1 MKSFNEL
8 QILKYD
14 PAIGLKIEDGIPDC
28 VDMSDY
34 SGPRGLTE
42 ILSYSYKASE
52 ILELSKIAQALS
64 YSNVQVIRISDE
76 AGEAHAMIPGDF
88 ECLEESGIHIF
99 AISDVE
105 VDSYNFADELA
116 DSFVK
121 HVTYCES
128 CCSDPWSQFVTYR
141 SAAFHAGL
149 AYREPTWLMSQV
161 NTLPL
166 EEDAWG
172 FIFPATF
179 DQMSAF
185 SDVVLRDCSEWQ
197 LTTGC
202 VMMVNSWLR
211 NNEYKYKTIDDL
223 IEGYSCYLR
232 QNSGLIT
239 S

>member
-1 MKSFNEL
+1 
-8 QILKYD
+8 
-14 PAIGLKIEDGIPDC
+14 
-28 VDMSDY
+28 MSDY

-116 DSFVK
+116 DSFLK

-128 CCSDPWSQFVTYR
+128 SWGDLWSQFVTYR
-141 SAAFHAGL
+141 SASFHAGL
-149 AYREPTWLMSQV
+149 ACREPDWLMSQV
-161 NTLPL
+161 DKLL
-166 EEDAWG
+166 RQGEDDAWG

-185 SDVVLRDCSEWQ
+185 SDVVLMNCSEWKS
-197 LTTGC
+197 TMGC

-223 IEGYSCYLR
+223 TEGYSCYLR
-232 QNSGLIT
+232 QNSGLII